1 MECLHHLS
9 EPLPSGRSTPRA
21 LCLPKVS
28 PTVPADIPA
37 HLPTDTERG
46 KPALQ
51 PGHLLCSRQVP
62 SPGGSP
68 HPALRP
74 ERLGSG
80 HCPPGPLGSF
90 PLARPQQAS
99 ASLNLL
105 N

>member
-51 PGHLLCSRQVP
+51 PGHLLCSR
-62 SPGGSP
+62 
-68 HPALRP
+68 P
-74 ERLGSG
+74 EGLGSG